1 MYKYKHSVYVDKK
14 MWWINTDF
22 QQQTIIYMKIE
33 PFQKILLSSS
43 KSQNVPAISI
53 LIKVSH
59 FYTKTHEKTL
69 CNLIFSYLSHKII
82 YFYIGKFYPKK
93 YWIFAINLLKMKRII

>member
-1 MYKYKHSVYVDKK
+1 MLVKILAQTQNVAK
-14 MWWINTDF
+14 T
-22 QQQTIIYMKIE
+22 QTILT
-33 PFQKILLSSS
+33 FVSS
-43 KSQNVPAISI
+43 KSQNLPAISI

-59 FYTKTHEKTL
+59 FNTKTHEKTL

-93 YWIFAINLLKMKRII
+93 YWIFTINLVQKNSIKKCTKITNK